1 MAHMKI
7 LIEMPSTTSHDET
20 TLILI
25 LSFIF
30 KLILKQK
37 ILSLYDEE
45 TDKDR
50 GTDWISFF
58 FFAIRFCQCWAAAS
72 WTGQPLTD
80 FYLWE
85 VKSRRRGGE
94 EEVDLK
100 FKHAQYNLK

>member
-58 FFAIRFCQCWAAAS
+58 FCHPFLPMLSSSQLDRPA
-72 WTGQPLTD
+72 T
-80 FYLWE
+80 
-85 VKSRRRGGE
+85 
-94 EEVDLK
+94 
-100 FKHAQYNLK
+100 H

>member
-58 FFAIRFCQCWAAAS
+58 FLPSVSANAEQQPVGQAS
-72 WTGQPLTD
+72 HSLISIC
-80 FYLWE
+80 E
-85 VKSRRRGGE
+85 R
-94 EEVDLK
+94 
-100 FKHAQYNLK
+100 